1 MHWCFECNLPLLQ
14 EKCACG
20 KPGKRIFEGNVEC
33 RLASEHEK
41 KLIRSLAERQ
51 FSCAI
56 PERNFLLVKTAGA
69 DAAWEAFVDGFHFGL
84 LYFDLGSMQWKL
96 ALRIDG
102 AMLIANSAKKFV
114 LAKKPKGH
122 VKGKSL
128 KPEFVLADNCEK
140 GPVLI
145 KFDNGF
151 VGCGI
156 LRERV
161 KVLDM
166 ARGGLE
172 FNPKDPGIGE
182 IVNANLPHLK
192 SIEEKAIGEI
202 RANANAP
209 VNVAFS
215 GGKDSL
221 AVLELAHR
229 ALGRVDVIFVDTGI
243 DFPGNREFV
252 EKTCRKYGSRLFA
265 AGSDSFWKEVEKFGP
280 PGKDY
285 RWCCKVCKLAPLSGV
300 IEKNYPDGCV
310 TIDGRRRLESFSR
323 AGTGIS
329 ESNPFVPGQKSVFP
343 IREWG
348 AFEVWLYI
356 FWRKLEY
363 NPLYDLGFD
372 RLGCYLCPSAFTS
385 ELELV
390 GKKFPALYERW
401 VSYLLKWA
409 KKSGLGQ
416 DFVRHGFWRWRR
428 QPPKMVE
435 LARALGIHILPA
447 KQTGGFSVVRVR
459 GISPCKS
466 GGYSSEWSVR
476 GVDVGSAA
484 DAFRLLGKT
493 VLSEELGVVM
503 LRSGRGSAK
512 FFAGGALVLNGEALE
527 GFEAD
532 IEEQLYRIAKCT
544 GCGICVRACRTG
556 AIKLAGRKIIV
567 SEKCTHC
574 GECSKSCVLVKYFR
588 RG

>member
-1 MHWCFECNLPLLQ
+1 MHWCDFCNLPLLGNT
-14 EKCACG
+14 CPCG
-20 KPGKRIFEGNVEC
+20 REGRGVFGEGLEF
-33 RLASEHEK
+33 RLASRHETT
-41 KLIRSLAERQ
+41 LLASLVEKR
-51 FSCAI
+51 FGCSI
-56 PERNFLLVKTAGA
+56 PEKNFVLVKTGGM
-69 DAAWEAFVDGFHFGL
+69 DASWEAFVDGFHFGM
-84 LYFDLGSMQWKL
+84 LYFDLEQMQWKL
-96 ALRIDG
+96 ALRIEG
-102 AMLIANSAKKFV
+102 ALLLSKDATRFV
-114 LAKKPKGH
+114 RAKKPGGH
-122 VKGKSL
+122 VKGKNL
-128 KPEFVLADNCEK
+128 KPEFVLENNCER

-156 LRERV
+156 LRDKV

-166 ARGGLE
+166 ARGELE
-172 FNPKDPGIGE
+172 FHPKNPGMVD
-182 IVNANLPHLK
+182 IVNANLPHLER
-192 SIEEKAIGEI
+192 IEEKAIGEL
-202 RANANAP
+202 RECAKGS

-229 ALGRVDVIFVDTGI
+229 ALGKTDVIFVDTGI

-252 EKTCRKYGSRLFA
+252 ERTCKKYGSTLFA

-300 IEKNYPDGCV
+300 IEKNYPTGCV

-323 AGTGIS
+323 AETRIS

-343 IREWG
+343 IREWS

-356 FWRKLEY
+356 SWHRLEY

-385 ELELV
+385 EFELV
-390 GKKFPALYERW
+390 GEKFPELYKKW
-401 VSYLLKWA
+401 NSHLLKWA
-409 KKSGLGQ
+409 KKSGLCQ
-416 DFVRHGFWRWRR
+416 DFVKRGFWRWRR

-435 LARALGIHILPA
+435 LAKALGTQILPA
-447 KQTGGFSVVRVR
+447 KQTGDFSVVRVR

-476 GVDVGSAA
+476 GVDVESVA

-503 LRSGRGSAK
+503 LTSGQGSAK
-512 FFAGGALVLNGEALE
+512 FFASGALTLNGETLE
-527 GFEAD
+527 GFEA
-532 IEEQLYRIAKCT
+532 EVEKQLYRIAKCT
-544 GCGICVRACRTG
+544 GCGICVRACRIG
-556 AIKLAGRKIIV
+556 AIKLAGKRIIV

-574 GECSKSCVLVKYFR
+574 GECSNVCVLVKYFR